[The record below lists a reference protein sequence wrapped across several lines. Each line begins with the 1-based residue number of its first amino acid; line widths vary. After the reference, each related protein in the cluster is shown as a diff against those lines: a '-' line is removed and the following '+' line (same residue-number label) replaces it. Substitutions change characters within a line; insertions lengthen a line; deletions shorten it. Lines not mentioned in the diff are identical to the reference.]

1 MAIGAGPIRDF
12 PSGRDYQEAL
22 QHTHLC
28 FSHPDLKDAIPELDK
43 LRQPRPISG
52 NFASVFSLTNRT
64 TGRRYAVKCFTRHVP
79 DQETRYQAISR
90 QLEALAP
97 ASLSQPWKM
106 GFEYLPDAIQVGP
119 GRFPVLK
126 MEWVDGV
133 TLSTWLD
140 HHHRDSRS
148 VDSVADR
155 FAALATD
162 LALHGI
168 AHGDLQHGNLLV
180 SQDGTLRLVDYDG
193 MYVPALA
200 GQGGTERGHRN
211 YQSPTRGG
219 DDFDSAVDRFST
231 WVIFLALKAVAADPG
246 LWAQLHEP
254 KGEYLLLTEDDFKN
268 PSASPRFPA
277 LLSHPDRAVRDLAD
291 QVRYLAWQPLDS
303 LPALMSPTT
312 APAAP
317 PPPPHGQPSASSGA
331 LPGWMSHHLPPT
343 ASTPAAP
350 PATPPSRF
358 AGRRPGDTVAAV
370 LMTVT
375 AVSSL
380 LSLAAGLVPY
390 ALPSASLTV
399 LITWVARRSRDEVR
413 LFRAYLRSLRQRRRE
428 ISKPE
433 KAAAD
438 LQRERLLLD
447 AAEDRRKQ
455 QLPGQRQELL
465 RQHQHNAATIERQ
478 KAQTLTDID
487 RRTAALDGELKAAL
501 NRATADERAS
511 FVQRELHRSRVA
523 DARLQGI
530 GDKLK
535 ADLAACGIR
544 SAADFTGI
552 RLKNTTSGGYRNT
565 TAVIVRSGGQEVN
578 VKGIGEAKARA
589 LDAWRRQRAQAAE
602 SRCAVS
608 LPPTQRRSIE
618 ADFNQQRMRLSDQ
631 RRATETEA
639 DRQLSLAAQ
648 RLQTAQAQLTA
659 DAEAAADQ
667 ARRQREEFARRAL
680 RIQNAQSE
688 YADLETAFTEA
699 RFIRRSLSHA
709 RYIRFALA
717 DR

>member
-1 MAIGAGPIRDF
+1 MAIGAGPSRDF

-22 QHTHLC
+22 QHPHLC
-28 FSHPDLKDAIPELDK
+28 FNHPDLKDAVPELTK

-52 NFASVFSLTNRT
+52 NFASVFSLTNHT

-106 GFEYLPDAIQVGP
+106 GFEYLPDAIGVGRE
-119 GRFPVLK
+119 RFPVLK

-140 HHHRDSRS
+140 HNHRDSRS

-155 FAALATD
+155 FAELATD

-211 YQSPTRGG
+211 YQSPTRGS
-219 DDFDSAVDRFST
+219 DDFDSTVDRFST

-246 LWAQLHEP
+246 LWAELHEP
-254 KGEYLLLTEDDFKN
+254 MGEYLLLTEDDFKN

-303 LPALMSPTT
+303 LPALMSPNAT
-312 APAAP
+312 PAAP
-317 PPPPHGQPSASSGA
+317 PHGRPTASTGG
-331 LPGWMSHHLPPT
+331 LPGWMSHHLPP
-343 ASTPAAP
+343 PAAAAPTIP
-350 PATPPSRF
+350 PATLPSRF
-358 AGRRPGDTVAAV
+358 GSRRSRDTVAAV
-370 LMTVT
+370 LMTVM

-380 LSLAAGLVPY
+380 LSLAVGLVPY
-390 ALPSASLTV
+390 AVPSASLAV
-399 LITWVARRSRDEVR
+399 LTTWATRRSRDEVR
-413 LFRAYLRSLRQRRRE
+413 LLRTHLRSLRQLRRE
-428 ISKPE
+428 VSKPE

-438 LQRERLLLD
+438 LQRERQRLD
-447 AAEDRRKQ
+447 AAENHRKQ

-465 RQHQHNAATIERQ
+465 RRHQRDASTIERQ
-478 KAQTLTDID
+478 KTQTLTDIG

-501 NRATADERAS
+501 DRALANERAG
-511 FVQRELHRSRVA
+511 FVQRELQRSRVA

-535 ADLAACGIR
+535 ADLAAHGIR

-565 TAVIVRSGGQEVN
+565 TAVIVRTGGQEVN
-578 VKGIGEAKARA
+578 VKGIGETKART
-589 LDAWRRQRAQAAE
+589 LDAWRRQRFQAAE
-602 SRCAVS
+602 SRCTVT
-608 LPPTQRRSIE
+608 LPPAQRRSIE
-618 ADFNQQRMRLSDQ
+618 AGFNQQHMRLANQ
-631 RRATETEA
+631 LRTAETEA
-639 DRQLSLAAQ
+639 DRLLCQAVQ
-648 RLQTAQAQLTA
+648 HLQTAQAQLTA

-680 RIQNAQSE
+680 RIKNAQSD

-699 RFIRRSLSHA
+699 RLIRRSLSHA

-717 DR
+717 GR